1 MAASAASSVIQY
13 LGPLLA
19 HEVELL
25 KGVRKEM
32 DSIKSELEY
41 IRSFLKDAESKAD
54 TGKEGAKIW
63 VKDVRGVAYRIEDVI
78 DEYILLH
85 LAEQQPRRCGFIIR
99 YFCKVTHSITRLKQR
114 HEIASQI
121 QDIKTTIGEI
131 KERADRYKFS
141 TTDSEQRSSTKDD
154 NWHDPRL
161 ASLYLEKDEVVGIE
175 YATDKLIKKLLEEQ
189 SQREVISVVGMAGVG
204 KTTLAK
210 KVYDSQQVDAHFDCK
225 AWFNISQSYKPDELL
240 KTMIKKLSEKEVPH
254 DKGIDSMDQKSLI
267 DKLREYLKEKR
278 YVIVFD
284 DVWEIDFWE
293 FIRCALPENGKGS
306 RVIIT
311 TRKEQVAPPSVE
323 PSMKNVHKLEPLS
336 QEEAWKLFCKKAF
349 RGHCPPELE
358 EVSHQIVRKCEGL
371 PLAIVA
377 IGALLSRK
385 QKVISECQKF
395 SDSLGSELGRNLTSI
410 KKIVL
415 FSYNDLPHYLK
426 SCFLYFGITPED
438 YSISRARL
446 IRLWIAEGLVEERK
460 GNTLEEVAE
469 GYLTELIDRCLV
481 QVSTT
486 KIDGR
491 VEECRVHDV
500 VREIIL
506 SMLEE
511 FSFCQ
516 LMEGEDSSFNDTTR
530 RLSMHMRYCNMDKV
544 MESIG
549 KSPVRSV
556 FLFQMGELPKK
567 SLLGT
572 LAANFKLLKT
582 LDLQDAPL
590 DQLHEEVGNL
600 FLLRYLS
607 IKNTKVKI
615 IPKSIGKLH
624 NLQTLDLK
632 DTPVRELPFDI
643 SRLYKLRH
651 LLAYSRNFEFEY
663 LVDYIVGVK
672 IQGGIRGLDELKS
685 LWYVETN
692 DGLIK
697 ELEKLRQL
705 RNLGITKLEREHGR
719 ALCAAI
725 EKMKYLQR
733 LSVRAS
739 SDDEILDL
747 QHISSSSPPQYL
759 QRLHLVGRLEK
770 LPDWIPKLQ
779 NLVGLSLVG
788 SCLTENDPLKALQV
802 LPNLVRLV
810 LWDAYDG
817 GQLCFEVGRFQK
829 LKQLT
834 LVGLMGLNS
843 MIIEEGALPLLE
855 RLSIVRSPL
864 LKEVPSGIHH
874 LTNLKT
880 LEFVGMSEE
889 LIDRMEP
896 KPNQGKDYWIIEHIP
911 RVELWSLIRKQGP
924 ITHIGSL
931 EEYFNRKM
939 ESARVREDK
948 NESRSQMLV
957 KITFRSFAANAYS

>member
-1 MAASAASSVIQY
+1 MAASAVSSVIQF
-13 LGPLLA
+13 LGSLLA
-19 HEVELL
+19 QKVELL
-25 KGVRKEM
+25 KGVHKEIAA
-32 DSIKSELEY
+32 IKSELEY
-41 IRSFLKDAESKAD
+41 IQCFLKDAESKAE

-63 VKDVRGVAYRIEDVI
+63 VKEVRGIAYQIEDVI
-78 DEYILLH
+78 DEYVLLH
-85 LAEQQPRRCGFIIR
+85 LAKQQPRRFSFIIR
-99 YFCKVTHSITRLKQR
+99 YFGKVTHSITRLKQR

-141 TTDSEQRSSTKDD
+141 TTDSEQSSSTKDD

-175 YATDKLIKKLLEEQ
+175 YATDKLTKKLLEEQ

-225 AWFNISQSYKPDELL
+225 AWFSISQSYKPDELL
-240 KTMIKKLSEKEVPH
+240 KTMIKKLSEKEVPL

-267 DKLREYLKEKR
+267 DKLREYLKEER

-293 FIRCALPENGKGS
+293 FIRCALPENRKGS

-311 TRKEQVAPPSVE
+311 TRKEHVAPPSVE

-336 QEEAWKLFCKKAF
+336 QEEAWKLFCAKAF
-349 RGHCPPELE
+349 RGHCPPELK
-358 EVSHQIVRKCEGL
+358 EVSHEIVRKCEGL

-385 QKVISECQKF
+385 QKVISEWQKF
-395 SDSLGSELGRNLTSI
+395 CDSLGSELGRNLTSI

-426 SCFLYFGITPED
+426 SCFLYFGIIPED
-438 YSISRARL
+438 YSISCGRL

-469 GYLTELIDRCLV
+469 EYLTELIDRCLV
-481 QVSTT
+481 LVSTT
-486 KIDGR
+486 KFDGR
-491 VEECRVHDV
+491 VGECRVHDV

-511 FSFCQ
+511 FSFSQ
-516 LMEGEDSSFNDTTR
+516 LMEEENSCFNDTTR
-530 RLSMHMRYCNMDKV
+530 RLSMHMHYRSMDKV
-544 MESIG
+544 MESIV

-556 FLFQMGELPKK
+556 FLFQVGELPKK
-567 SLLGT
+567 PLLGT
-572 LAANFKLLKT
+572 LAENFKLLKT

-590 DQLHEEVGNL
+590 DQLHEKVGNL

-607 IKNTKVKI
+607 IRSTRVET
-615 IPKSIGKLH
+615 IPKSIGKLQ

-632 DTPVRELPFDI
+632 YSFVRELPFDI
-643 SRLYKLRH
+643 SRLPKLRH
-651 LLAYSRNFEFEY
+651 LLACSYNLQSESW
-663 LVDYIVGVK
+663 VDYIVGVK
-672 IQGGIRGLDELKS
+672 IQGGIGGLEELQS
-685 LWYVETN
+685 LCYVETN
-692 DGLIK
+692 HGLIK
-697 ELEKLRQL
+697 ELKKLKQL
-705 RNLGITKLEREHGR
+705 RKLGITKLEREHGR
-719 ALCAAI
+719 GLCAAI
-725 EKMKYLQR
+725 EKMKCLQR
-733 LSVRAS
+733 LSVRAL

-747 QHISSSSPPQYL
+747 QYISSPPQYL
-759 QRLHLVGRLEK
+759 QCLILVGRLEK

-779 NLVGLSLVG
+779 NLVGLSVVG
-788 SCLTENDPLKALQV
+788 SGLTKNDPLKALQV
-802 LPNLVRLV
+802 LPSLARLH
-810 LWDAYDG
+810 LSNAYDG
-817 GQLCFEVGRFQK
+817 EQLYFEVGKFQK
-829 LKQLT
+829 LKELC
-834 LVGLMGLNS
+834 LVGFKGLNS
-843 MIIEEGALPLLE
+843 VIIEEGALPLLE
-855 RLSIVRSPL
+855 DLRIEPSPQ

-874 LTNLKT
+874 LANLKT
-880 LEFVGMSEE
+880 LGFVGMPEE

-896 KPNQGKDYWIIEHIP
+896 KPNQGKDYWIVEHIP
-911 RVELWSLIRKQGP
+911 HVELLSRIRIKNVV
-924 ITHIGSL
+924 TKIGSL
-931 EEYFNRKM
+931 QEHFNRKM
-939 ESARVREDK
+939 ENARVTKDK
-948 NESRSQMLV
+948 MNLIVECD
-957 KITFRSFAANAYS
+957 FN